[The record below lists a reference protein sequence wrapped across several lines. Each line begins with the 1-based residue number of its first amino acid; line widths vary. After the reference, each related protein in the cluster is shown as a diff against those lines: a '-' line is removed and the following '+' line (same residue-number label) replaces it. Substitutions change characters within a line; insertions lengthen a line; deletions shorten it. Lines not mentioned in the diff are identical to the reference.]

1 MYRQIGM
8 SNHMEMAEALLGNSH
23 RLGAAPVHLALSPFH
38 LPPPSR
44 YAERAP
50 CTLTPSLASSAG
62 PLPNVGA
69 VAGF

>member
-44 YAERAP
+44 YAERGR
-50 CTLTPSLASSAG
+50 TLTPVPLCRNLSA
-62 PLPNVGA
+62 
-69 VAGF
+69 